1 MLHILIPKPVGL
13 QKKIIIINLQT
24 IILLHESQYQEK
36 INSVQM

>member
-1 MLHILIPKPVGL
+1 MLHVLIPKATGL
-13 QKKIIIINLQT
+13 QKKNKNWNLQT